1 MRIGIDIDD
10 TITTNFTQTLLDL
23 YNKKYNDNLSLSDIT
38 DYDLQSFLKPECEDI
53 FAEFIDETFIMSLNI
68 PSSTIEA
75 LTKMNEEHEV
85 YFITAAFPNSIEW
98 RHKLLQAYLPWYN
111 VNQLVMCRS
120 KYLLD
125 IDFLIDDNPY
135 NLAKAKYK
143 GIIIDKPWNQQAES
157 SYRIGEMF
165 DMIELLKKI

>member
-38 DYDLQSFLKPECEDI
+38 DYDLQRFLKPECEDV
-53 FAEFIDETFIMSLNI
+53 FAEFIDEAFIMSLNI
-68 PSSTIEA
+68 PSSTIDA
-75 LTKMNEEHEV
+75 LTKLNAEHEIF
-85 YFITAAFPNSIEW
+85 FITAAFPNSIEW
-98 RHKLLQAYLPWYN
+98 RDKLLKTYLPWYN
-111 VNQLVMCRS
+111 VNQLIMCRA

-125 IDFLIDDNPY
+125 IDFLIDDNP
-135 NLAKAKYK
+135 NNFADAKYQ
-143 GIIIDKPWNQQAES
+143 GIIIDKPWNQQAEA